1 MPIHW
6 ETREAPGSGASFFAE
21 GQPPAARLSLW
32 PHRSLPRRG
41 FALFIGLTF
50 AAILM
55 PLMAVLGTVILWGI
69 LPFMMGA
76 LALVWWALERSYRDG
91 ALREDLT
98 IWSDRVELV
107 RLNPRGAAQRWEANP
122 YWVKVE
128 MHAEGGPVENYLT
141 LTGGGR
147 AVEIGAFLSPEERVD
162 LRGELDAVLRRTA
175 RRSNVP

>member
-69 LPFMMGA
+69 LPFTMGA

-107 RLNPRGAAQRWEANP
+107 RQNPRGAAQRWEANP

-175 RRSNVP
+175 RAPSH